1 MASVASVYAQ
11 ALLELAAERGKTDA
25 IVADC
30 RELAAVL
37 AERPEALA
45 DLASGRVPKAQAKQV
60 VGQVLTGQLQ
70 PETLDLVRL
79 LIDRNRLGQLGPI
92 AREAIARAE
101 RAAGVVHVT
110 ATTSAPLAPDA
121 EERLVTGLKRVL
133 GPGVVLHPETDPTL
147 IGGVTLR
154 VDDLFVD
161 GSVRRQLAE
170 LKSIILAAPVTT
182 ALWQD

>member
-11 ALLELAAERGKTDA
+11 ALVELAAERGKTDA

-30 RELAAVL
+30 RELASAL

-45 DLASGRVPKAQAKQV
+45 ELASGRVPKAQAKLVVAQV
-60 VGQVLTGQLQ
+60 FAGQLQ

-79 LIDRNRLGQLGPI
+79 LIDRNRLGQLGAI
-92 AREAIARAE
+92 AREVIARAE
-101 RAAGVVHVT
+101 TAAGVVHVH
-110 ATTSAPLAPDA
+110 ATTSEPLAADA
-121 EERLVTGLKRVL
+121 EERLLAGLKRVL
-133 GPGVVLHPETDPTL
+133 GAGVVLHPATDPTL

-154 VDDLFVD
+154 VDDLYVD

-170 LKSIILAAPVTT
+170 LKSLILAAPVTT